1 MTDGFVVVWAVAESQ
16 LGDEGGWLMVK
27 HIERGWELPGGIIH
41 EGEEPDVAAL
51 RELFEETGILGV
63 ARAIDY
69 EIIEGG
75 CVVFIEVAETPV
87 PESWQSTDDSIDE
100 VGWCLQIPDNTAWG
114 AHEIERLRTHD
125 WSASI
130 TLRS

>member
-16 LGDEGGWLMVK
+16 LEDEGGWLMVK

-87 PESWQSTDDSIDE
+87 P
-100 VGWCLQIPDNTAWG
+100 
-114 AHEIERLRTHD
+114 
-125 WSASI
+125 
-130 TLRS
+130 